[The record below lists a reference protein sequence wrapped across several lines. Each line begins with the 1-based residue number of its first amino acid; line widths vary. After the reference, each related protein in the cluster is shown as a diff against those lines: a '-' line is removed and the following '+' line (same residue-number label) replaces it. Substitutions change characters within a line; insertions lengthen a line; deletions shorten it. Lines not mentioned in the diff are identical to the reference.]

1 MRVFAKPTEDPA
13 GRHLAIQAPKHPKPS
28 SEGSDLS
35 HEKMKGKC
43 PISPAQF
50 LPSSPRIYHF
60 ANYMPSINI
69 CNIESDYMCIQ
80 CKKGSF
86 SGKKKKK
93 NLFFTR
99 VSHFVLCNFQL
110 RIPKIC
116 SKHCFTAVSYILIAH
131 ITPLSASYGRDSAP
145 RAKAQIQV

>member
-1 MRVFAKPTEDPA
+1 MRVFARPTEDPD
-13 GRHLAIQAPKHPKPS
+13 LAIQAPKRPKPS
-28 SEGSDLS
+28 SEGSNLS
-35 HEKMKGKC
+35 HGKMKGKY

-80 CKKGSF
+80 CNKGSF
-86 SGKKKKK
+86 YEKKK
-93 NLFFTR
+93 NLFFRR
-99 VSHFVLCNFQL
+99 VSRFVLCNFQL
-110 RIPKIC
+110 RIPKTC

-131 ITPLSASYGRDSAP
+131 ITPISASYVRDSAP
-145 RAKAQIQV
+145 RATAQIQV